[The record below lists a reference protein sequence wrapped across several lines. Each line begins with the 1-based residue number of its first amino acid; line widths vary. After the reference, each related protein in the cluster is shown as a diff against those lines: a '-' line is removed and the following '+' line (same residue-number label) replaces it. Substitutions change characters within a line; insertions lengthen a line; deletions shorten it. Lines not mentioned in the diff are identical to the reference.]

1 MSTHVNPV
9 FTDRSVHMMMVVL
22 ALFHRYS
29 QCWKKNIHDQNNSTV
44 SIQMK
49 EMWHIKRALFH
60 IIIVTCTLHSEDQ
73 DESVRRIHEVIKKF
87 DLSDCDSEHLSVI
100 TMCDDNDGN
109 MTFQRWLLPCWGA
122 IWEQTMERQTIALP
136 GFSGFSS
143 FANVEK
149 STKILWKIS
158 EKYELWKDWMYLFS
172 GASVTCQPSC
182 VWGTRW
188 LRRGSR

>member
-1 MSTHVNPV
+1 MRTLDLNWQHPLQEEASGTEWPNYKTVLMDVPCSEETKLEMFNKVPTHLLIPVLKSLVKMSSHVNPV

-73 DESVRRIHEVIKKF
+73 DESVRRIHEVIKKNSGTVIKMWWCHRVAQV
-87 DLSDCDSEHLSVI
+87 DWLS
-100 TMCDDNDGN
+100 
-109 MTFQRWLLPCWGA
+109 
-122 IWEQTMERQTIALP
+122 
-136 GFSGFSS
+136 
-143 FANVEK
+143 
-149 STKILWKIS
+149 
-158 EKYELWKDWMYLFS
+158 
-172 GASVTCQPSC
+172 ASAK
-182 VWGTRW
+182 
-188 LRRGSR
+188 